1 MHNGFNLYI
10 YQKIYQMKKVLY
22 YILGIVLLVG
32 TLYFLAI
39 YYLTYSEGYRAGQL
53 VKISHKG
60 VVFKTWEGEV
70 SQGVSEAQ
78 IFHFSVEDNQKEVIK
93 ALQDLQGKQ
102 VRLTYKERF
111 KTFPWLGDT
120 KYYVT
125 KVEETK

>member
-78 IFHFSVEDNQKEVIK
+78 IFHFSVEDNQQEVIK
-93 ALQDLQGKQ
+93 NLQDLQGKQ

-120 KYYVT
+120 KYFVT

>member
-10 YQKIYQMKKVLY
+10 YQKNYQMKKVLY
-22 YILGIVLLVG
+22 YILGIALLVG

-93 ALQDLQGKQ
+93 NLQDLQGKQ

-120 KYYVT
+120 KYFVT

>member
-1 MHNGFNLYI
+1 M
-10 YQKIYQMKKVLY
+10 LY
-22 YILGIVLLVG
+22 YLLGILFLVG
-32 TLYFLAI
+32 VLYFLAI
-39 YYLTYSEGYRAGQL
+39 YYITYSEGYRAGQL

-60 VVFKTWEGEV
+60 VIFKTWEGEV

-125 KVEETK
+125 KVEETE